1 MVCVPCS
8 ISRRKN
14 TMKFMRKLVA
24 SVAAVTVAAT
34 SVATFAFSASAL
46 KYDGDMIVSTDK
58 GPYTAYLCI
67 QAGADR
73 RSVTDDYPNAV
84 EKEKNSKGI
93 SCADATFTGNGTYTV
108 SVTVANG
115 SDTIEQLMLETDI
128 NSYAFAPK
136 EAETVKGTLPT
147 GCTVSIVINS
157 ITVKKTSGSN
167 YPIPYNGASKG
178 ALCQGDNDSSIRVN
192 ILNAQTTPKVSDI
205 SNDLSKQGGLAGGD
219 TVEVSFTVSGLDAGG
234 NGGEE
239 TTTTTTTTTD
249 ENGGGGETTT
259 TAAGSTTT
267 TTANGESDSS
277 GNSGSSGSSGNSS
290 SGSSSGNRSGNKSGN
305 KSGNNSTASQTGDF
319 GIAAVVIGSVAAA
332 ALGAGAYTITRRK
345 K

>member
-1 MVCVPCS
+1 
-8 ISRRKN
+8 
-14 TMKFMRKLVA
+14 MKFMRKLVA

-46 KYDGDMIVSTDK
+46 TYENDAIVSTDK

-67 QAGADR
+67 QAGADK

-157 ITVKKTSGSN
+157 ITVKQTSGSG
-167 YPIPYNGASKG
+167 YSIPYNGASMG

-205 SNDLSKQGGLAGGD
+205 SNDLSGLGGLAGGD

-239 TTTTTTTTTD
+239 TTTTTTTTTTTD

-277 GNSGSSGSSGNSS
+277 GSSGSS
-290 SGSSSGNRSGNKSGN
+290 SGSSSGNRSGN

-332 ALGAGAYTITRRK
+332 ALGAGAYTVTRRK

>member
-1 MVCVPCS
+1 
-8 ISRRKN
+8 
-14 TMKFMRKLVA
+14 MKFMRKLVA

-46 KYDGDMIVSTDK
+46 TYENDAIVSTDK

-67 QAGADR
+67 QAGADK
-73 RSVTDDYPNAV
+73 RSVTNDYPNAV

-157 ITVKKTSGSN
+157 ITVKQTSGSN
-167 YPIPYNGASKG
+167 YPIRYNGASKG
-178 ALCQGDNDSSIRVN
+178 ALCQGDNGSSIRVN

-219 TVEVSFTVSGLDAGG
+219 TVEVSFTVSGLDADG
-234 NGGEE
+234 NGGEGN
-239 TTTTTTTTTD
+239 TDPATTTTTTD

-290 SGSSSGNRSGNKSGN
+290 SGSSSGNRSGN
-305 KSGNNSTASQTGDF
+305 NSTASQTGDF

-332 ALGAGAYTITRRK
+332 ALGAGAYTVTRRK

>member
-8 ISRRKN
+8 ISRRRN
-14 TMKFMRKLVA
+14 TTMKFMRKLAA

-46 KYDGDMIVSTDK
+46 TYENDAIVSTDK

-67 QAGADR
+67 QAGADK

-178 ALCQGDNDSSIRVN
+178 ALCQGDNGSSIRVN

-205 SNDLSKQGGLAGGD
+205 SNDLSELGGLAGGD
-219 TVEVSFTVSGLDAGG
+219 TVEVSFTVSGLDADG
-234 NGGEE
+234 NGGEGN
-239 TTTTTTTTTD
+239 TDPATTTTTTTTD

-277 GNSGSSGSSGNSS
+277 GNSGSSGNSS
-290 SGSSSGNRSGNKSGN
+290 SGSSSGNRSGN

-332 ALGAGAYTITRRK
+332 ALGAGAYTVTRRK

>member
-1 MVCVPCS
+1 
-8 ISRRKN
+8 
-14 TMKFMRKLVA
+14 MKFMRKLVA

-239 TTTTTTTTTD
+239 TTTTTTTTTTTD

-277 GNSGSSGSSGNSS
+277 GSSGSS
-290 SGSSSGNRSGNKSGN
+290 SGSSSGNRSGN

-332 ALGAGAYTITRRK
+332 ALGAGAYTVTRRK

>member
-1 MVCVPCS
+1 
-8 ISRRKN
+8 
-14 TMKFMRKLVA
+14 MKFMRKLVA

-108 SVTVANG
+108 SVTVAHG
-115 SDTIEQLMLETDI
+115 SDTIENTIEQLMLETDI

-157 ITVKKTSGSN
+157 ITVKQASGSS
-167 YPIPYNGASKG
+167 YSIPYNGASKG
-178 ALCQGDNDSSIRVN
+178 ALCQGDNGSSIRVN

-205 SNDLSKQGGLAGGD
+205 SNDLSELGGLAGGD
-219 TVEVSFTVSGLDAGG
+219 TVEVSFTVSGLDADG
-234 NGGEE
+234 NGGEGN
-239 TTTTTTTTTD
+239 TDPATTTTTTD

-259 TAAGSTTT
+259 TATGSTTT

-305 KSGNNSTASQTGDF
+305 NSTASQTGDV
-319 GIAAVVIGSVAAA
+319 GIVAVVIGSVAAA
-332 ALGAGAYTITRRK
+332 ALGAGAYTVTRRK

>member
-1 MVCVPCS
+1 
-8 ISRRKN
+8 
-14 TMKFMRKLVA
+14 MKFMRKLAA

-46 KYDGDMIVSTDK
+46 TYENDAIVSTDK

-67 QAGADR
+67 QAGADK

-84 EKEKNSKGI
+84 EEEKNSKGI

-128 NSYAFAPK
+128 DSYAFAPK

-157 ITVKKTSGSN
+157 ITVKQTSGSG
-167 YPIPYNGASKG
+167 YSIPYNGASKG

-205 SNDLSKQGGLAGGD
+205 SNDLSGLGGLAGGD

-239 TTTTTTTTTD
+239 TTTTTTTD

-305 KSGNNSTASQTGDF
+305 NSTASQTGDV
-319 GIAAVVIGSVAAA
+319 GIVAVVIGSVAAA
-332 ALGAGAYTITRRK
+332 ALGAGAYTVTRRK

>member
-1 MVCVPCS
+1 
-8 ISRRKN
+8 
-14 TMKFMRKLVA
+14 MKFMRKLVA
-24 SVAAVTVAAT
+24 SVAAVTVVAT

-46 KYDGDMIVSTDK
+46 TYENDAIVSTDK

-67 QAGADR
+67 QAGADK

-157 ITVKKTSGSN
+157 ITVKQTSGSG
-167 YPIPYNGASKG
+167 YSIPYNGASKG

-205 SNDLSKQGGLAGGD
+205 SNDLSGLGGLAGGD

-277 GNSGSSGSSGNSS
+277 GSSGSS
-290 SGSSSGNRSGNKSGN
+290 SGSSSGNRSGN

-332 ALGAGAYTITRRK
+332 ALGAGAYTVTRRK

>member
-1 MVCVPCS
+1 
-8 ISRRKN
+8 
-14 TMKFMRKLVA
+14 MKFMRKLVA

-46 KYDGDMIVSTDK
+46 TYENDAIVSTDK

-67 QAGADR
+67 QAGADK

-157 ITVKKTSGSN
+157 ITVKQTSGSG
-167 YPIPYNGASKG
+167 YSIPYNGASKG

-205 SNDLSKQGGLAGGD
+205 SNDLSGLGGLAGGD

-259 TAAGSTTT
+259 TVAGSTTT

-277 GNSGSSGSSGNSS
+277 GSSGSS
-290 SGSSSGNRSGNKSGN
+290 SGSSSGNRSGN

-332 ALGAGAYTITRRK
+332 ALGAGAYTVTRRK

>member
-1 MVCVPCS
+1 
-8 ISRRKN
+8 
-14 TMKFMRKLVA
+14 MKFMRKLVA

-67 QAGADR
+67 QAGADK

-157 ITVKKTSGSN
+157 ITVKPASGSS
-167 YPIPYNGASKG
+167 YSIPYNGASKG
-178 ALCQGDNDSSIRVN
+178 ALCQGDNGSSIRVN

-205 SNDLSKQGGLAGGD
+205 SNDLSGQGGLAGGD
-219 TVEVSFTVSGLDAGG
+219 TVEVSFTVSGLDADG
-234 NGGEE
+234 NGGEGN
-239 TTTTTTTTTD
+239 TDPATTTTTTD

-267 TTANGESDSS
+267 TTANGESGSS

-305 KSGNNSTASQTGDF
+305 NSTASQTGDF
-319 GIAAVVIGSVAAA
+319 GITAVVIGSVAAA
-332 ALGAGAYTITRRK
+332 ALGAGAYTVTRRK

>member
-1 MVCVPCS
+1 
-8 ISRRKN
+8 
-14 TMKFMRKLVA
+14 MKFMRKLVA

-67 QAGADR
+67 QAGADK

-157 ITVKKTSGSN
+157 ITVKQTSGSG
-167 YPIPYNGASKG
+167 YSIPYNGASKG

-205 SNDLSKQGGLAGGD
+205 SNDLSGLGGLAGGD

-239 TTTTTTTTTD
+239 TTTTTTTTTTTD

-277 GNSGSSGSSGNSS
+277 GSSGSS
-290 SGSSSGNRSGNKSGN
+290 SGSSSGNRSGN

-332 ALGAGAYTITRRK
+332 ALGAGAYTVTRRK

>member
-1 MVCVPCS
+1 
-8 ISRRKN
+8 
-14 TMKFMRKLVA
+14 MKFMRKLVA

-46 KYDGDMIVSTDK
+46 TYENDAIVSTDK

-67 QAGADR
+67 QAGADK
-73 RSVTDDYPNAV
+73 RSVTNDYPNAV

-157 ITVKKTSGSN
+157 ITVKQTSGSS
-167 YPIPYNGASKG
+167 YSIPYNGASKG
-178 ALCQGDNDSSIRVN
+178 ALCQGDNGSSIRVN

-219 TVEVSFTVSGLDAGG
+219 TVEVSFTVSGLDADG
-234 NGGEE
+234 NGGEGNTDPA
-239 TTTTTTTTTD
+239 TTTTTTTTTTGD
-249 ENGGGGETTT
+249 GGLSGEKGETTT
-259 TAAGSTTT
+259 TAAG
-267 TTANGESDSS
+267 
-277 GNSGSSGSSGNSS
+277 GNSS
-290 SGSSSGNRSGNKSGN
+290 SGSSSGNRSGN

>member
-1 MVCVPCS
+1 
-8 ISRRKN
+8 
-14 TMKFMRKLVA
+14 MKFMRKLVA

-67 QAGADR
+67 QAGADK

-157 ITVKKTSGSN
+157 ITVKQTSGSS

-205 SNDLSKQGGLAGGD
+205 SNDLSELGGLAGGD
-219 TVEVSFTVSGLDAGG
+219 TVEVSFTVSGLDADG

-239 TTTTTTTTTD
+239 TTTTTTTD

-305 KSGNNSTASQTGDF
+305 NSTVSQTGDF

-332 ALGAGAYTITRRK
+332 ALGAGAYTVTRRK

>member
-1 MVCVPCS
+1 
-8 ISRRKN
+8 
-14 TMKFMRKLVA
+14 MKFMRKLVA

-67 QAGADR
+67 QAGADK

-157 ITVKKTSGSN
+157 ITVKQTSGSG
-167 YPIPYNGASKG
+167 YSIPYNGASKG

-205 SNDLSKQGGLAGGD
+205 SNDLSGLGGLAGGD
-219 TVEVSFTVSGLDAGG
+219 TVEVSFTVSGLDADG

-239 TTTTTTTTTD
+239 TTTTTTTD

-277 GNSGSSGSSGNSS
+277 GNSGNSGSSGSSGNSS
-290 SGSSSGNRSGNKSGN
+290 SGSSSGNRSGN

-332 ALGAGAYTITRRK
+332 ALGAGAYTVTRRK

>member
-1 MVCVPCS
+1 
-8 ISRRKN
+8 
-14 TMKFMRKLVA
+14 MKFMRKLVA

-46 KYDGDMIVSTDK
+46 TYENDAIVSTDK

-67 QAGADR
+67 QAGADK
-73 RSVTDDYPNAV
+73 RSVTNDYPNAV

-157 ITVKKTSGSN
+157 ITVKQTSGSN
-167 YPIPYNGASKG
+167 YPIRYNGASKG
-178 ALCQGDNDSSIRVN
+178 ALCQGDNGSSIRVN

-205 SNDLSKQGGLAGGD
+205 SNDLRGLGGLAGGD
-219 TVEVSFTVSGLDAGG
+219 TVEVSFTVSGLDADG
-234 NGGEE
+234 NGGEGNTDPA
-239 TTTTTTTTTD
+239 TTTTTTTTATTTTTTTGD
-249 ENGGGGETTT
+249 GGLSGEKGETTT
-259 TAAGSTTT
+259 TAAG
-267 TTANGESDSS
+267 
-277 GNSGSSGSSGNSS
+277 GNSS
-290 SGSSSGNRSGNKSGN
+290 SGSSSGNRSGN

-332 ALGAGAYTITRRK
+332 ALGAGAYTVTRRK

>member
-46 KYDGDMIVSTDK
+46 EYDGDMIVSTDK

-67 QAGADR
+67 QAGADK

-157 ITVKKTSGSN
+157 ITVKQTSGSG
-167 YPIPYNGASKG
+167 YSIPYNGASKG

-205 SNDLSKQGGLAGGD
+205 SNDLRGLGGLAGGD
-219 TVEVSFTVSGLDAGG
+219 TVEVSFTVSGLDAGD

-239 TTTTTTTTTD
+239 TTTTTTTD

-267 TTANGESDSS
+267 TTANGESGSS

-290 SGSSSGNRSGNKSGN
+290 SGSSSGNRSGN

-332 ALGAGAYTITRRK
+332 ALGAGAYTVTRRK

>member
-1 MVCVPCS
+1 
-8 ISRRKN
+8 
-14 TMKFMRKLVA
+14 MKFMRKLVA

-67 QAGADR
+67 QAGADK

-108 SVTVANG
+108 SVTVAHG
-115 SDTIEQLMLETDI
+115 SDTIENTIEQLMLETDI

-157 ITVKKTSGSN
+157 ITVKQASGSS
-167 YPIPYNGASKG
+167 YSIPYNGASKG
-178 ALCQGDNDSSIRVN
+178 ALCQGDNGSSIRVN
-192 ILNAQTTPKVSDI
+192 IPNAQTTPKVSDI

-219 TVEVSFTVSGLDAGG
+219 TVEVSFTVSGLDADG
-234 NGGEE
+234 NGGEGNTDPA
-239 TTTTTTTTTD
+239 TTTTTTTTATTTTTTTGD
-249 ENGGGGETTT
+249 GGLSGEKGETTT
-259 TAAGSTTT
+259 TAAG
-267 TTANGESDSS
+267 
-277 GNSGSSGSSGNSS
+277 GNSS
-290 SGSSSGNRSGNKSGN
+290 SGSSSGNRSGN

-332 ALGAGAYTITRRK
+332 ALGAGAYTVTRRK

>member
-1 MVCVPCS
+1 
-8 ISRRKN
+8 
-14 TMKFMRKLVA
+14 MKFMRKLVA

-46 KYDGDMIVSTDK
+46 TYENDAIVSTDK

-67 QAGADR
+67 QAGADK
-73 RSVTDDYPNAV
+73 RSVTNDYPNAV

-157 ITVKKTSGSN
+157 ITVKQTSGSS
-167 YPIPYNGASKG
+167 YSIPYNGASKG

-234 NGGEE
+234 NGGEGNTDPA
-239 TTTTTTTTTD
+239 TTTTTTGD
-249 ENGGGGETTT
+249 GGLSGEKGETTT
-259 TAAGSTTT
+259 TAAG
-267 TTANGESDSS
+267 
-277 GNSGSSGSSGNSS
+277 GNSS
-290 SGSSSGNRSGNKSGN
+290 SGSSSGNRSGN

-332 ALGAGAYTITRRK
+332 ALGAGAYTVTRRK

>member
-1 MVCVPCS
+1 
-8 ISRRKN
+8 
-14 TMKFMRKLVA
+14 MKFMRKLVA

-46 KYDGDMIVSTDK
+46 TYENDAIVSTDK

-67 QAGADR
+67 QAGADK

-84 EKEKNSKGI
+84 EEEKNSKGI

-115 SDTIEQLMLETDI
+115 SDTIENTIEQLMLETDI

-178 ALCQGDNDSSIRVN
+178 ALCQGDNGSSIRVN

-205 SNDLSKQGGLAGGD
+205 SNDLSGLGGLAGGD

-239 TTTTTTTTTD
+239 TTTTTTTD

-290 SGSSSGNRSGNKSGN
+290 SGSSSGNRSGNKS
-305 KSGNNSTASQTGDF
+305 SNNSTASQTGDF

-332 ALGAGAYTITRRK
+332 ALGAGAYTVTRRK

>member
-1 MVCVPCS
+1 
-8 ISRRKN
+8 
-14 TMKFMRKLVA
+14 MKFMRKLVA

-46 KYDGDMIVSTDK
+46 EYDGDMIVSTDK

-67 QAGADR
+67 QAGADK

-205 SNDLSKQGGLAGGD
+205 SNDLSELGGLAGGD

-234 NGGEE
+234 NGGDGN
-239 TTTTTTTTTD
+239 TDPATTTTTTD
-249 ENGGGGETTT
+249 ENGGETTT

-290 SGSSSGNRSGNKSGN
+290 SGSSSGN

-332 ALGAGAYTITRRK
+332 ALGAGAYTVTRRK

>member
-1 MVCVPCS
+1 
-8 ISRRKN
+8 
-14 TMKFMRKLVA
+14 MKFMRKLAA

-67 QAGADR
+67 QAGADK

-157 ITVKKTSGSN
+157 ITVKQTSGSS

-178 ALCQGDNDSSIRVN
+178 ALCQGDNGSSIRVN

-205 SNDLSKQGGLAGGD
+205 SNDLSGLGGLAGGD

-305 KSGNNSTASQTGDF
+305 NSTASQTGDF

-332 ALGAGAYTITRRK
+332 ALGAGAYTVTRRK

>member
-1 MVCVPCS
+1 
-8 ISRRKN
+8 
-14 TMKFMRKLVA
+14 MKFMRKLVA

-46 KYDGDMIVSTDK
+46 EYDGDMIVSTDK

-67 QAGADR
+67 QAGADK

-157 ITVKKTSGSN
+157 ITVKQTSGSN
-167 YPIPYNGASKG
+167 YPIRYNGASKG
-178 ALCQGDNDSSIRVN
+178 ALCQGDNGSSIRVN

-219 TVEVSFTVSGLDAGG
+219 TVEVSFTVSGLDADG
-234 NGGEE
+234 NGGEGNTDPA
-239 TTTTTTTTTD
+239 TTTTTT
-249 ENGGGGETTT
+249 
-259 TAAGSTTT
+259 AASSTTT

-305 KSGNNSTASQTGDF
+305 NSTASQTGDF

-332 ALGAGAYTITRRK
+332 ALGAGAYTVTRRK

>member
-1 MVCVPCS
+1 
-8 ISRRKN
+8 
-14 TMKFMRKLVA
+14 MKFMRKLVA

-46 KYDGDMIVSTDK
+46 EYDGDMIVSTDK

-67 QAGADR
+67 QAGADK

-157 ITVKKTSGSN
+157 ITVKQTSGSG
-167 YPIPYNGASKG
+167 YSIPYNGASKG

-205 SNDLSKQGGLAGGD
+205 SNDLSGLGGLAGGD
-219 TVEVSFTVSGLDAGG
+219 TVEVSFTVSGLDADG
-234 NGGEE
+234 NGGEGN
-239 TTTTTTTTTD
+239 TDPATTTTTTD

-259 TAAGSTTT
+259 TAAG
-267 TTANGESDSS
+267 
-277 GNSGSSGSSGNSS
+277 GNSS
-290 SGSSSGNRSGNKSGN
+290 SGSSSGNRSGN

>member
-1 MVCVPCS
+1 
-8 ISRRKN
+8 
-14 TMKFMRKLVA
+14 MKFMRKLVA

-46 KYDGDMIVSTDK
+46 EYDGDMIVSTDK

-67 QAGADR
+67 QAGADK

-157 ITVKKTSGSN
+157 ITVKQTSGSG
-167 YPIPYNGASKG
+167 YSIPYNGASKG

-205 SNDLSKQGGLAGGD
+205 SNDLSGLGGLAGGD
-219 TVEVSFTVSGLDAGG
+219 TVEVSFTVSGLDADG
-234 NGGEE
+234 NGGEGN
-239 TTTTTTTTTD
+239 TD
-249 ENGGGGETTT
+249 P
-259 TAAGSTTT
+259 ATT

-290 SGSSSGNRSGNKSGN
+290 SGSSSGNRSGN
-305 KSGNNSTASQTGDF
+305 NSTASQTGDF

-332 ALGAGAYTITRRK
+332 ALGAGAYTVTRRK

>member
-1 MVCVPCS
+1 
-8 ISRRKN
+8 
-14 TMKFMRKLVA
+14 MKFMRKLVA

-67 QAGADR
+67 QAGADK

-157 ITVKKTSGSN
+157 ITVKQASGSS

-205 SNDLSKQGGLAGGD
+205 SNDLSGLGGLAGGD
-219 TVEVSFTVSGLDAGG
+219 TVEVSFTVSGLDADG
-234 NGGEE
+234 NGGEGN
-239 TTTTTTTTTD
+239 TDPATTTTTTD

-267 TTANGESDSS
+267 TTANGGS
-277 GNSGSSGSSGNSS
+277 GSSGSSGSSGNSS

-305 KSGNNSTASQTGDF
+305 NSTVSQTGDF

-332 ALGAGAYTITRRK
+332 ALGAGAYTVTRRK

>member
-1 MVCVPCS
+1 
-8 ISRRKN
+8 
-14 TMKFMRKLVA
+14 MKFMRKLVA

-46 KYDGDMIVSTDK
+46 TYENDAIVSTDK

-67 QAGADR
+67 QAGADK
-73 RSVTDDYPNAV
+73 RSVTNDYPNAV

-157 ITVKKTSGSN
+157 ITVKQTSGSS
-167 YPIPYNGASKG
+167 YSIPYNGASKG

-205 SNDLSKQGGLAGGD
+205 SNDLSKLGGLAGGD

-234 NGGEE
+234 NGGEGN
-239 TTTTTTTTTD
+239 TDPATTTTTTD

-305 KSGNNSTASQTGDF
+305 NSTVSQTGDF

-332 ALGAGAYTITRRK
+332 ALGAGAYTVTRRK

>member
-1 MVCVPCS
+1 
-8 ISRRKN
+8 
-14 TMKFMRKLVA
+14 MKFMRKLVA

-46 KYDGDMIVSTDK
+46 EYDGDMIVSTDK

-67 QAGADR
+67 QAGADK

-167 YPIPYNGASKG
+167 YPIRYNGASKG
-178 ALCQGDNDSSIRVN
+178 ALCQGDNGSSIRVN

-219 TVEVSFTVSGLDAGG
+219 TVEVSFTVSGLDADG
-234 NGGEE
+234 NGGEGNTDPA
-239 TTTTTTTTTD
+239 TTTTTTTTATTTTTTTGD
-249 ENGGGGETTT
+249 GGLSGEKGETTT
-259 TAAGSTTT
+259 TAAG
-267 TTANGESDSS
+267 
-277 GNSGSSGSSGNSS
+277 GNSS
-290 SGSSSGNRSGNKSGN
+290 SGSSSGNRSGN

-332 ALGAGAYTITRRK
+332 ALGAGAYTVTRRK

>member
-1 MVCVPCS
+1 
-8 ISRRKN
+8 
-14 TMKFMRKLVA
+14 MKFMRKLVA

-67 QAGADR
+67 QAGADK

-157 ITVKKTSGSN
+157 ITVKQTSGSG
-167 YPIPYNGASKG
+167 YSIPYNGASKG
-178 ALCQGDNDSSIRVN
+178 ALCQGDNGSSIRVN
-192 ILNAQTTPKVSDI
+192 ILNTQTTPKVSDI

-219 TVEVSFTVSGLDAGG
+219 TVEVSFTVSGLDADG
-234 NGGEE
+234 NGGEGN
-239 TTTTTTTTTD
+239 TDPATTTTTTD

-305 KSGNNSTASQTGDF
+305 NSTASQTGDF

-332 ALGAGAYTITRRK
+332 ALGAGAYTVTRRK

>member
-1 MVCVPCS
+1 
-8 ISRRKN
+8 
-14 TMKFMRKLVA
+14 MKFMRKLVA

-46 KYDGDMIVSTDK
+46 TYENDAIVSTDK

-67 QAGADR
+67 QAGADK

-84 EKEKNSKGI
+84 EKEKSSKGI

-157 ITVKKTSGSN
+157 ITVKQTSGSG
-167 YPIPYNGASKG
+167 YSIPYNGASKG

-205 SNDLSKQGGLAGGD
+205 SNDLSGLGGLAGGD
-219 TVEVSFTVSGLDAGG
+219 TVEVPFTVSGLDAGG

-239 TTTTTTTTTD
+239 TTTTTTTTTTTD

-277 GNSGSSGSSGNSS
+277 GSSGSS
-290 SGSSSGNRSGNKSGN
+290 SGSSSGNRSGN

-332 ALGAGAYTITRRK
+332 ALGAGAYTVTRRK

>member
-8 ISRRKN
+8 ISRRRN

-46 KYDGDMIVSTDK
+46 TYENDAIVSTDK

-67 QAGADR
+67 QAGADK
-73 RSVTDDYPNAV
+73 RSVTNDYPNAV

-157 ITVKKTSGSN
+157 ITVKQTSGSG
-167 YPIPYNGASKG
+167 YSIPYNGASKG

-205 SNDLSKQGGLAGGD
+205 SNDLSGLGGLAGGD

-277 GNSGSSGSSGNSS
+277 GSSGSS
-290 SGSSSGNRSGNKSGN
+290 SGSSSGNRSGN

-332 ALGAGAYTITRRK
+332 ALGAGAYTVTRRK

>member
-1 MVCVPCS
+1 
-8 ISRRKN
+8 
-14 TMKFMRKLVA
+14 MKFMRKLAA

-46 KYDGDMIVSTDK
+46 TYENDAIVSTDK

-67 QAGADR
+67 QAGADK

-115 SDTIEQLMLETDI
+115 SDTIENTIEQLMLETDI

-178 ALCQGDNDSSIRVN
+178 ALCQGDNGSSIRVN
-192 ILNAQTTPKVSDI
+192 IQQRFFVWQQVRQQVQQQQHRFSDRR
-205 SNDLSKQGGLAGGD
+205 LRYR
-219 TVEVSFTVSGLDAGG
+219 
-234 NGGEE
+234 
-239 TTTTTTTTTD
+239 
-249 ENGGGGETTT
+249 
-259 TAAGSTTT
+259 
-267 TTANGESDSS
+267 SS
-277 GNSGSSGSSGNSS
+277 CHWQRCSSS
-290 SGSSSGNRSGNKSGN
+290 SGRWRLYRNQKKEVNGFPSGSNFSTISFFHFYPYIAKSPAFPG
-305 KSGNNSTASQTGDF
+305 GAFRVYAVCCFIGRRCP
-319 GIAAVVIGSVAAA
+319 AA
-332 ALGAGAYTITRRK
+332 
-345 K
+345 

>member
-1 MVCVPCS
+1 
-8 ISRRKN
+8 
-14 TMKFMRKLVA
+14 MKFMRKLVA

-46 KYDGDMIVSTDK
+46 EYDGDMIVSTDK

-67 QAGADR
+67 QAGADK

-157 ITVKKTSGSN
+157 ITVKQTSGSG
-167 YPIPYNGASKG
+167 YSIPYNGASKG
-178 ALCQGDNDSSIRVN
+178 ALCQGDNGSSIRVN

-205 SNDLSKQGGLAGGD
+205 SNDLSGLGGLAGGD

-305 KSGNNSTASQTGDF
+305 NSTASQTGDF

-332 ALGAGAYTITRRK
+332 ALGAGAYTVTRRK

>member
-1 MVCVPCS
+1 
-8 ISRRKN
+8 
-14 TMKFMRKLVA
+14 MKFMRKLAA

-46 KYDGDMIVSTDK
+46 TYENDAIVSTDK

-67 QAGADR
+67 QAGADK

-178 ALCQGDNDSSIRVN
+178 ALCQGDNGSSIRVN

-205 SNDLSKQGGLAGGD
+205 SNDLSELGGLAGGD
-219 TVEVSFTVSGLDAGG
+219 TVEVSFTVSGLDADG
-234 NGGEE
+234 NGGEGN
-239 TTTTTTTTTD
+239 TDPATTTTTTTTD

-277 GNSGSSGSSGNSS
+277 GNSGSSGNSS
-290 SGSSSGNRSGNKSGN
+290 SGSSSGNRSGN

-332 ALGAGAYTITRRK
+332 ALGAGAYTVTRRK

>member
-1 MVCVPCS
+1 
-8 ISRRKN
+8 
-14 TMKFMRKLVA
+14 MKFMRKLVA

-67 QAGADR
+67 QAGADK

-157 ITVKKTSGSN
+157 ITVKQTSGSG
-167 YPIPYNGASKG
+167 YSIPYNGASKG

-205 SNDLSKQGGLAGGD
+205 SNDLSGLGGLAGGD

-277 GNSGSSGSSGNSS
+277 GSSGSS
-290 SGSSSGNRSGNKSGN
+290 SGSSSGNRSGN

-332 ALGAGAYTITRRK
+332 ALGAGAYTVTRRK

>member
-46 KYDGDMIVSTDK
+46 EYDGDMIVSTDK

-67 QAGADR
+67 QAGADK

-205 SNDLSKQGGLAGGD
+205 SNDLSELGGLAGGD

-234 NGGEE
+234 NGGEGN
-239 TTTTTTTTTD
+239 TDPATTTTTTD
-249 ENGGGGETTT
+249 ENGGETTT

-290 SGSSSGNRSGNKSGN
+290 SGSSSGKR
-305 KSGNNSTASQTGDF
+305 SGNNSTASQTGDF

-332 ALGAGAYTITRRK
+332 ALGAGAYTVTRRK

>member
-1 MVCVPCS
+1 
-8 ISRRKN
+8 
-14 TMKFMRKLVA
+14 MKFMRKLA
-24 SVAAVTVAAT
+24 AIVAAVTVAAT

-67 QAGADR
+67 QAGADK

-157 ITVKKTSGSN
+157 ITVKQASGSS
-167 YPIPYNGASKG
+167 YSIPYNGASKG
-178 ALCQGDNDSSIRVN
+178 ALCQGDNGSSIRVN

-205 SNDLSKQGGLAGGD
+205 SNDLSKLGGLAGGD
-219 TVEVSFTVSGLDAGG
+219 TVEVSFTVSGLDADG
-234 NGGEE
+234 NGGEGN
-239 TTTTTTTTTD
+239 TDPATTTTTTD

-267 TTANGESDSS
+267 TTANGESGS
-277 GNSGSSGSSGNSS
+277 SGSSGSSGNSS

-305 KSGNNSTASQTGDF
+305 NSTVSQTGDF

-332 ALGAGAYTITRRK
+332 ALGAGAYTVTRRK

>member
-1 MVCVPCS
+1 
-8 ISRRKN
+8 
-14 TMKFMRKLVA
+14 MKFMRKLVA

-67 QAGADR
+67 QAGADK

-84 EKEKNSKGI
+84 EEEKNSKGI

-157 ITVKKTSGSN
+157 ITVKQTSGSG
-167 YPIPYNGASKG
+167 YSIPYNGASKG
-178 ALCQGDNDSSIRVN
+178 ALCQGDNGSSIRVN

-205 SNDLSKQGGLAGGD
+205 SNDLRGLGGLAGGD
-219 TVEVSFTVSGLDAGG
+219 TVEVSFTVSGLDAGD

-239 TTTTTTTTTD
+239 TTTTTTTD

-277 GNSGSSGSSGNSS
+277 GNSGNSGSSGNSS
-290 SGSSSGNRSGNKSGN
+290 SGSSSGNR
-305 KSGNNSTASQTGDF
+305 SGNNSTASQTGDF

-332 ALGAGAYTITRRK
+332 ALGAGAYTVTRRK

>member
-1 MVCVPCS
+1 
-8 ISRRKN
+8 
-14 TMKFMRKLVA
+14 MKFMRKLVA

-67 QAGADR
+67 QAGADK

-157 ITVKKTSGSN
+157 ITVKQTSGSG
-167 YPIPYNGASKG
+167 YSIPYNGASKG

-205 SNDLSKQGGLAGGD
+205 SNDLRGLGGLAGGD
-219 TVEVSFTVSGLDAGG
+219 TVEVSFTVSGLDAGD

-239 TTTTTTTTTD
+239 TTTTTTTD
-249 ENGGGGETTT
+249 ENGGETTT

-267 TTANGESDSS
+267 TTANGESGSS

-290 SGSSSGNRSGNKSGN
+290 SGSSSGNRSGN

-332 ALGAGAYTITRRK
+332 ALGAGAYTVTRRK

>member
-1 MVCVPCS
+1 
-8 ISRRKN
+8 
-14 TMKFMRKLVA
+14 MKFMRKLVA

-46 KYDGDMIVSTDK
+46 TYENDAIVSTDK

-67 QAGADR
+67 QAGADK

-157 ITVKKTSGSN
+157 ITVKQASGSS

-205 SNDLSKQGGLAGGD
+205 SNDLSKLGGLAGGD
-219 TVEVSFTVSGLDAGG
+219 TVEVSFTVSGLDADG
-234 NGGEE
+234 NGGEGN
-239 TTTTTTTTTD
+239 TDPATTTTTTD

-267 TTANGESDSS
+267 TTANGESGSS

-305 KSGNNSTASQTGDF
+305 NSTASQTGDF
-319 GIAAVVIGSVAAA
+319 GITAVVIGSVAAA
-332 ALGAGAYTITRRK
+332 ALGAGAYTVTRRK